1 MTKNKLKIQAK
12 EKLVENVFI
21 LLTLSAPILAIISV
35 LRSVEFGWTMKF
47 SIDIGIG
54 FLFMSLFSIRGL
66 IPSGIKSTIIVIS
79 AFTLVLTSQLTYGL
93 FDFGIIYI
101 PLLIIYAFSC
111 LHKIWV
117 IFCIVGMFLMLAL
130 VNYLYIFGIIQPE
143 IIATAAY
150 TQSSY
155 SWLVLDSVLIFSVVF
170 ISLVL
175 ISNKRFTNSLVVRL
189 EKKNK
194 NMRRRAKEMEVLA
207 MRDLLTKLPNRKS
220 FMVDM
225 PNYLNWNSEGEYVGL
240 LCINVD
246 NFKQFNETFGHELGD
261 VALIQLSRLIS
272 ENLELAMLYRI
283 GGDEFMLVLPKAK
296 SIAQI
301 SAASV
306 KIMKVQA
313 ENAKSQNRALAVQL
327 SVGMAVYP
335 KDANTVIDLVKA
347 ADFALYCAKSS
358 GKKQVFIYEENLSEM
373 IKKRREIERNIAPS
387 LAQNHFQIYFQP
399 VVEMDT
405 GRVVSHEALLR
416 CKHPDFGIIP
426 NGDYIDVAERS
437 GQIVDIDEW
446 VMNECLRKIKEYK
459 KEGEWYGRLAI
470 NLSVNSLNI
479 IDYHKHILSVV
490 EKHGVDINMITFE
503 VTEYVSAAGDA
514 ITNNLT
520 ALRSYGFWISI
531 DDFGTGYS
539 SLSRLYSFPVDQVK
553 LDRSFLENI
562 LVNKRSEDLVKSILG
577 MVKALDLLTI
587 IEGLET
593 KEQVDKIISLGYK
606 VKGQGYYLGRPTP
619 DPTWDVSDKFQVS

>member
-1 MTKNKLKIQAK
+1 MTKNKLKIQSK

-35 LRSVEFGWTMKF
+35 LRSVELGWVLKF

-54 FLFMSLFSIRGL
+54 FLFMFLFSVRGL
-66 IPSGIKSTIIVIS
+66 ISVSFKSIIIVIS
-79 AFTLVLTSQLTYGL
+79 AFILVLTSQLTYGL
-93 FDFGIIYI
+93 FDFGVMYI

-111 LHKIWV
+111 LNKIWIV
-117 IFCIVGMFLMLAL
+117 FCIVGMFIMLT
-130 VNYLYIFGIIQPE
+130 VINYLYIFGVIQPE
-143 IIATAAY
+143 VIATVAY
-150 TQSSY
+150 IQSSY
-155 SWLVLDSVLIFSVVF
+155 SWLVLDSVLIFSVIF

-175 ISNKRFTNSLVVRL
+175 ISNKKFTNSLVAHL

-207 MRDLLTKLPNRKS
+207 MKDLLTNLPNRKS

-261 VALIQLSRLIS
+261 VALIQLSKLIS

-283 GGDEFMLVLPKAK
+283 GGDEFMLVMPKVK
-296 SIAQI
+296 SISQI
-301 SAASV
+301 SAAAV
-306 KIMKVQA
+306 KVMGLQA
-313 ENAKSQNRALAVQL
+313 KNANSQNRALAVQI

-335 KDANTVIDLVKA
+335 RDAETVIGLVKA

-358 GKKQVFIYEENLSEM
+358 GKKQVFIYEGNLSEK

-416 CKHPDFGIIP
+416 WRHPDLGMIP
-426 NGDYIDVAERS
+426 NGDYIDIAEKS

-446 VMNECLRKIKEYK
+446 VVNECLRKIKEYK
-459 KEGEWYGRLAI
+459 KKGEWHGRLAI
-470 NLSVNSLNI
+470 NLSVNSLNM
-479 IDYHKHILSVV
+479 IDYHKHILKVV
-490 EKHGVDINMITFE
+490 ERHEVDIGMITFE

-514 ITNNLT
+514 ITNNLA

-562 LVNKRSEDLVKSILG
+562 LDNKRSEALVKSILG

-593 KEQVDKIISLGYK
+593 KEQVNKIISLGYK
-606 VKGQGYYLGRPTP
+606 VKGQGYYLGRPAP
-619 DPTWDVSDKFQVS
+619 APIWDVSDKFQAS

>member
-416 CKHPDFGIIP
+416 WKHPDFGIIP

>member
-79 AFTLVLTSQLTYGL
+79 AFALVLTSQLTYGL
-93 FDFGIIYI
+93 FDFGIMYI

-175 ISNKRFTNSLVVRL
+175 ISNKRFTNSLVARL

-283 GGDEFMLVLPKAK
+283 VGDEFMLVLPKAK

-373 IKKRREIERNIAPS
+373 IKKRRAIERNIAPS

-416 CKHPDFGIIP
+416 WKHPDLGMIP

-562 LVNKRSEDLVKSILG
+562 LVNKRNEALVKSILG

-606 VKGQGYYLGRPTP
+606 IKGQGYYLGRPTP

>member
-175 ISNKRFTNSLVVRL
+175 ISNKRFTNSLVARL

-301 SAASV
+301 FAASV

-335 KDANTVIDLVKA
+335 KDANTVINLVKA

-416 CKHPDFGIIP
+416 WKHPDFGIIP
-426 NGDYIDVAERS
+426 NGDYINVAERS

-446 VMNECLRKIKEYK
+446 VMNECLRKIKAYK

>member
-35 LRSVEFGWTMKF
+35 FRSVEFGWTMKF

-79 AFTLVLTSQLTYGL
+79 AFALVLTSQLTYGL
-93 FDFGIIYI
+93 FDFGIMYI

-175 ISNKRFTNSLVVRL
+175 ISNKRFTNSLVARL

-283 GGDEFMLVLPKAK
+283 VGDEFMLVLPKAK

-373 IKKRREIERNIAPS
+373 IKKRRAIERNIAPS

-416 CKHPDFGIIP
+416 WKHPDLGMIP

-562 LVNKRSEDLVKSILG
+562 LVNKRNEALVKSILG

-606 VKGQGYYLGRPTP
+606 IKGQGYYLGRPTP

>member
-35 LRSVEFGWTMKF
+35 FRSVEFGWTMKF

-93 FDFGIIYI
+93 FDFGIMYI

-175 ISNKRFTNSLVVRL
+175 ISNKRFTNSLVARL

-283 GGDEFMLVLPKAK
+283 VGDEFMLVLPKAK

-373 IKKRREIERNIAPS
+373 IKKRRAIERNIAPS

-416 CKHPDFGIIP
+416 WKHPDLGMIP

-562 LVNKRSEDLVKSILG
+562 LVNKRNEALVKSILG

-606 VKGQGYYLGRPTP
+606 IKGQGYYLGRPTP